1 MGVDLRGM
9 RSLRA
14 RGNNEDAGHF
24 MRRLVQRNAVFERVD
39 DAFGGLEPHGFVQCR
54 ILEAQVDECDAP
66 PVARG
71 DARDV
76 PGGLCRPLRIAAD
89 GHQADQRRAVKER
102 RNQMPEPRERQ
113 LPDGGHCPGW

>member
-39 DAFGGLEPHGFVQCR
+39 DALGGLEPHGFVQGR

-66 PVARG
+66 SVARS

-89 GHQADQRRAVKER
+89 GHQADERRALKER
-102 RNQMPEPRERQ
+102 RNEMPEPRERQ
-113 LPDGGHCPGW
+113 LPDGGHCPG